1 MSSLALKRATILTG
15 SKKHHNLQINISTLI
30 PKFQNSTFFNK
41 CYISMINSKKLPKQL
56 QTNTKRKDKK
66 SIQKIIDKEKKVNY
80 NIIADNS
87 SIFRG
92 RIHISKIKK
101 TANGAENPI
110 LTQLS
115 TLKPNSTLTK

>member
-1 MSSLALKRATILTG
+1 
-15 SKKHHNLQINISTLI
+15 
-30 PKFQNSTFFNK
+30 
-41 CYISMINSKKLPKQL
+41 MINSKKLPKKL